1 MRRGCWVLGSRYWGL
16 LSPAPSTQ
24 YLATIALALALA
36 CTDSGIRPTA
46 VTQAADSADQQL
58 FKMTTAIS
66 AEGVRRSYV
75 EAETAYVYQGR
86 ALTELRRMKVLFFDE
101 QGNLK
106 STLVADKG
114 LLGQFTKRLEASG
127 HVVVTSPD
135 GRRLTTEHLIYDK
148 QANQITIDTAFTS
161 EGPTGRLSGNG
172 AISDI
177 GFSHIVVQ
185 QPRGAQKGKGFLL
198 PGQDK

>member
-1 MRRGCWVLGSRYWGL
+1 MKAQWRKGATAQRFDFFAPLRLCVVAALLG
-16 LSPAPSTQ
+16 
-24 YLATIALALALA
+24 A
-36 CTDSGIRPTA
+36 CTDSGVRPTA
-46 VTQAADSADQQL
+46 VTQAADSADQIAL
-58 FKMTTAIS
+58 KMTTTITS
-66 AEGVRRSYV
+66 EGVRRSYV
-75 EAETAYVYQGR
+75 EAETAYVYQGQ
-86 ALTELRRMKVLFFDE
+86 ALTDLRRMKVLFFDE

-114 LLGQFTKRLEASG
+114 LLGTFTKRLEASG

-172 AISDI
+172 AVSDI
-177 GFSHIVVQ
+177 GFTHITIQ
-185 QPRGAQKGKGFLL
+185 QPKGVQKGKGFLL
-198 PGQDK
+198 PGQEK